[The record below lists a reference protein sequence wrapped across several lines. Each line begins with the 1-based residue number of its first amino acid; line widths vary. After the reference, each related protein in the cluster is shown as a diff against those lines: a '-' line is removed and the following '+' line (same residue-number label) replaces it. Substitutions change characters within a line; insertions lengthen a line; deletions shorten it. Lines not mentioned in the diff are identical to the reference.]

1 MISSADFVHRNG
13 LGCSFVDVQVPADR
27 RLQGHHGAVAATPQ
41 LVLRQTGEETLHQ
54 IEPGT
59 VGRREMAME
68 APVAEQPLLHL
79 GGLVGSVVV
88 EDQVDVQVV
97 GGDPVDMPR
106 S

>member
-1 MISSADFVHRNG
+1 
-13 LGCSFVDVQVPADR
+13 
-27 RLQGHHGAVAATPQ
+27 
-41 LVLRQTGEETLHQ
+41 
-54 IEPGT
+54 
-59 VGRREMAME
+59 MAME